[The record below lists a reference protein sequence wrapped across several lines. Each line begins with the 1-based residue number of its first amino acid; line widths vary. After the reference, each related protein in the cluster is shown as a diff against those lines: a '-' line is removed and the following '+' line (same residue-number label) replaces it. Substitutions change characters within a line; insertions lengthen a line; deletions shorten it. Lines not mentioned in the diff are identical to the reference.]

1 MMLFNVNLALSSGS
15 EEVPMTTGLQPE
27 SGGDLVP
34 RYFVDF
40 MEENARQHAE
50 LAAGTAA
57 ARAELAAGTAAAR
70 AELAAGT
77 AATRA
82 ELGASIAEVRGEL
95 RIIKALAFAL
105 TGTALVAL
113 SKYVIGW

>member
-1 MMLFNVNLALSSGS
+1 
-15 EEVPMTTGLQPE
+15 MTTGVQPE
-27 SGGDLVP
+27 SGGDAVP

-40 MEENARQHAE
+40 MEDNARQHAEMMKQYADFLTENARQHAE

-57 ARAELAAGTAAAR
+57 V
-70 AELAAGT
+70 
-77 AATRA
+77 RA
-82 ELGASIAEVRGEL
+82 ELGASIAEVKGEL

-113 SKYVIGW
+113 SKYVFGW